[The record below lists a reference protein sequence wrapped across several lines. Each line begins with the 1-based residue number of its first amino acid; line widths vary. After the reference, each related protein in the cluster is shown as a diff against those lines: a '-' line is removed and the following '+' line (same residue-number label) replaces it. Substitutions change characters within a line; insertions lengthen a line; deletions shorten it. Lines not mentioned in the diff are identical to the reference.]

1 MRKIDRFIDELQ
13 ELKKKGYD
21 AKKVDAL
28 TEGVNLIA
36 AEYRRRKA
44 KEDAQKKAMV
54 ESTGFA
60 KLDAQYK
67 ASGLS
72 MAAFVEGVGKTI
84 IDSKHPDNIKNR
96 MMDTLGKFAS
106 LTESANTIA
115 TRWAE
120 GTLDDN
126 DKKMLADGNVEGFK
140 KSVLERTQMAFRW
153 AAQAKFDEVANLVT
167 DKTAMYKGYSLAR
180 AIINTPDEKLLLLKS
195 AHPTG
200 NGLPSFVYAAKV
212 SQTQTLESVGNTQV
226 PTTPSLLTPDEIAAF
241 KTVHAVLTSKEEELS
256 SIFGDEDWTEA
267 HVTMALE
274 LIDDMFTAL
283 HVE

>member
-36 AEYRRRKA
+36 AEYRRRKT
-44 KEDAQKKAMV
+44 KEDAQKKSML

-84 IDSKHPDNIKNR
+84 IDSKHPDDIKNR

-200 NGLPSFVYAAKV
+200 NDLPSFVYAAKV

-241 KTVHAVLTSKEEELS
+241 KTVHAVLTSKEAELS
-256 SIFGDEDWTEA
+256 SIFDDEDWTEA